1 MAVSKDL
8 LCKEEGSMLEAKF
21 SGRFPIEINNGKV
34 MIDRDPRIFRQM
46 INYVRNNN
54 SIPKFKNKDDA
65 ELFRLEL
72 EYWSLKP
79 AYSLVQECIDDL
91 QLIFNK
97 QPKVLPS
104 KCIMKWKELGPLNLR
119 HLYETDQIKI
129 DYDIDIF

>member
-1 MAVSKDL
+1 VEDKARVRTLNDVTEIYCLNVRGENMAVSKDL

-79 AYSLVQECIDDL
+79 AYSLV
-91 QLIFNK
+91 
-97 QPKVLPS
+97 
-104 KCIMKWKELGPLNLR
+104 
-119 HLYETDQIKI
+119 
-129 DYDIDIF
+129 